1 MSANAIPTADELQG
15 NTEKGARAS
24 CLPVPLGQRCCGQ
37 KLLAVALALA
47 CCGLCSAQITRRVA
61 GNVSPW
67 VERAQKLGA
76 ADDNQRV
83 MIAAYLS
90 FRNQAALENLITD
103 QSTPGNAKY
112 GRFLTPEEFRAQFAP
127 DPADVKLVQDTLA
140 GLGFTI
146 EHTPASGLFVEASGT
161 VAQVKS
167 AFRVSQD
174 LYSFNGKTLRA
185 NTESPTLPARIA
197 NLVTFIAGLDD
208 SRFLVKPLHVS
219 GVRDSAPGAPYDM
232 DPAVCS
238 TYWNDHSASVSL
250 PASPYPADL
259 PWMICG
265 YTPQQLRQAYGA
277 DKVPQTGRGVRVAIT
292 GVYASP
298 TIVADVN
305 RFSANHGLP
314 LLTHLNFA
322 QNIPPG
328 IYKVPANDPCGP
340 QSWYQ
345 EETEDVEAVHEMAP
359 GAFILYVGVSC
370 TDSTDTLGIPEI
382 GLYDIIDNRLADIV
396 SNSWTTF
403 DPEGFAPPGLI
414 QADDAEFMQAA
425 AEGISV
431 LFASGDF
438 GDMSFTGIASGGWPA
453 DSPWVTA
460 VGGTTLALNA
470 SGEKSEWG
478 WGEWSTNLSSPV
490 ILDHFTKVTDSG
502 LAGPFSFDIG
512 SGGGISFVEPQ
523 PFYQQGVV
531 PSKLSNQTYLSNGT
545 PVPLASA
552 RRVTP
557 DISMDANPLTGPLIG
572 ETDAITGDP
581 SYDHGCMKLSL
592 HTQYCER
599 NQGGT
604 SFSTPLF
611 AGVLALVD
619 EERLNNSLSPIGFAN
634 PALYS
639 LTTGTADS
647 SAPIIDV
654 LPPSSPIAVLRK
666 YFHDPVVYVNSMN
679 SAPDPSGSGVIEGAD
694 ADYWLLTSEG
704 YDAVTGLGT
713 PNVPS
718 LIEALGSQ
726 MTVSPAAWDILHDTL
741 SLADDANRSGQS
753 VSRNGTG
760 AALRCSLQG
769 VECSNPR
776 LPRCC
781 PGLVCEYTGIRGFCT
796 SRPF

>member
-1 MSANAIPTADELQG
+1 MVANAIPTSEL
-15 NTEKGARAS
+15 TSKSEKSAREGCA
-24 CLPVPLGQRCCGQ
+24 PVTLRQRFGKQ
-37 KLLAVALALA
+37 LLAVALALA
-47 CCGLCSAQITRRVA
+47 GSSLGSAQIALTLP

-67 VERAQKLGA
+67 VVRAQKLRA

-83 MIAAYLS
+83 TIAAYLS
-90 FRNQAALENLITD
+90 FRNQAALENLIID

-112 GRFLTPEEFRAQFAP
+112 GHFLTPEEFRAQFAP
-127 DPADVKLVQDTLA
+127 DPTEVKLVQDTLA

-161 VAQVKS
+161 VAQVKN
-167 AFRVSQD
+167 AFRVTQD
-174 LYSFNGKTLRA
+174 LYSYNGKTLRA
-185 NTESPTLPARIA
+185 NAEAPTLPAPIA

-208 SRFLVKPLHVS
+208 SRFLVKPLHLS
-219 GVRDSAPGAPYDM
+219 GGPDAPPGGPSGMEPAACSA
-232 DPAVCS
+232 
-238 TYWNDHSASVSL
+238 YWNDHSASVSL
-250 PASPYPADL
+250 SPSPYPVDL
-259 PWMICG
+259 PWMVCG

-277 DKVPQTGRGVRVAIT
+277 DKVTQTGRGVRVAIT

-314 LLTHLNFA
+314 LLKNHLNFA
-322 QNIPPG
+322 QKIPPG
-328 IYKVPANDPCGP
+328 IYKVPADDPCGP
-340 QSWYQ
+340 QGWYQ
-345 EETEDVEAVHEMAP
+345 EETLDIEAVHGMAP
-359 GAFILYVGVSC
+359 DAFILYVGISC
-370 TDSTDTLGIPEI
+370 TDSTLGIPEI
-382 GLYDIIDNRLADIV
+382 GLYDIIDNRLADIIT
-396 SNSWTTF
+396 NSWLTTE
-403 DPEGFAPPGLI
+403 PEGLAPPGLF
-414 QADDAEFMQAA
+414 QADDAKFKQAA
-425 AEGISV
+425 VEGISV

-438 GDMSFTGIASGGWPA
+438 GDLSPFTGIASGSWPA

-460 VGGTTLALNA
+460 VGGTTLALKNA

-478 WGEWSTNLSSPV
+478 WGEWETNLNNPV

-502 LAGPFSFDIG
+502 LAGPFSFDVG

-523 PFYQQGVV
+523 PLYQEGIV
-531 PSKLSNQTYLSNGT
+531 PTSLSNQTYLNDGT

-572 ETDAITGDP
+572 ETYAITGDP
-581 SYDHGCMKLSL
+581 SYDHGCMKLSP
-592 HTQYCER
+592 HIQYCER

-611 AGVLALVD
+611 AGVLALVN
-619 EERLNNSLSPIGFAN
+619 EVRFKNSLGPIGFAN
-634 PALYS
+634 KALYS
-639 LTTGTADS
+639 LTIGAEGST
-647 SAPIIDV
+647 APIIDV

-666 YFHDPVVYVNSMN
+666 YFDYPVVYVNSMN
-679 SAPDPSGSGVIEGAD
+679 SAPKPSGSGVIEGAD

-718 LIEALGSQ
+718 LIQALGSDPSL
-726 MTVSPAAWDILHDTL
+726 TPVIADILTDKLT
-741 SLADDANRSGQS
+741 LADNPDT
-753 VSRNGTG
+753 SRKHGSLNGT
-760 AALRCSLQG
+760 AATGRCSLQG
-769 VECSNPR
+769 AECSNPR

-781 PGLVCEYTGIRGFCT
+781 PGLVGQYTGIRGFCT
-796 SRPF
+796 SKPF